1 MKRNILSISVL
12 TLAIIG
18 MTGCANNTYSGSTY
32 KASEVKQAQSVRYAT
47 VLSVRSVEISSDD
60 SAINIGSIGGAV
72 LGGFAG
78 NTVGGGSGKLLATAG
93 GALLGGVVGNS
104 ANKAV
109 GKEKGLEILV
119 RTDSGQDISIV
130 QSADVN
136 FYKGQKVKLI
146 GNGGSVRVSP

>member
-1 MKRNILSISVL
+1 MGLL
-12 TLAIIG
+12 
-18 MTGCANNTYSGSTY
+18 
-32 KASEVKQAQSVRYAT
+32 
-47 VLSVRSVEISSDD
+47 
-60 SAINIGSIGGAV
+60 
-72 LGGFAG
+72 

-136 FYKGQKVKLI
+136 FYKGQKVKFI